1 MKINSIS
8 VVPRKNR
15 PTTLGKSALEFYYV
29 KNGAYA
35 DPYEV
40 CSVVLVRDQ
49 VASSTYLDTIANGDP
64 EVFLDY
70 NASSTRYGQ
79 LASGIVSQV
88 DMRWRNLDLTVVVG
102 GEADGEI
109 SYEHVV
115 DPASAQFN
123 PTNYAGDIYSSSG
136 IFRIKEGHY
145 AVVLQP
151 DGRYVS
157 SEWNLATGNEY
168 SASANATQSASAA
181 GRYFDIWTVTDG
193 PGTPAKTYI
202 NQVQLYNDTI
212 MGIAEPLL
220 VTSKNSLVQKYVTP
234 GSKILLKIR
243 TEISLNDK
251 DSSKDIRNIFNES
264 VIQDAQIQI
273 RMFNETEGAWAV
285 HTNWTDVDNI
295 TSSDTIVHSA
305 TFNVVG
311 RYEVQVKYDL
321 MDEILYSDR
330 FNLICR

>member
-1 MKINSIS
+1 MKINSIT

-15 PTTLGKSALEFYYV
+15 PTALGKTALEFYYI
-29 KNGAYA
+29 KNGVYS

-64 EVFLDY
+64 EVFIDY

-88 DMRWRNLDLTVVVG
+88 DMRWRNLDLTVVDG

-123 PTNYAGDIYSSSG
+123 PTNYGGDVNSASG

-157 SEWNLATGNEY
+157 SEWNLATGDEY
-168 SASANATQSASAA
+168 DASANATQSASAA
-181 GRYFDIWTVTDG
+181 GTYFDIWTVVDN

-202 NQVQLYNDTI
+202 NKVQIYNDTI
-212 MGIAEPLL
+212 MGVAEPLL
-220 VTSKNSLVQKYVTP
+220 VTSKNSMVQKYVNAH
-234 GSKILLKIR
+234 SKVNLKVR

-251 DSSKDIRNIFNES
+251 DTARDIRTIFNES
-264 VIQDAQIQI
+264 VISDAQIRV
-273 RMFNETEGAWAV
+273 RMYSETDGAWQV
-285 HTNWTDVDNI
+285 RNDWTDVDNI
-295 TSSDTIVHSA
+295 SSSDTIMYNT
-305 TFNVVG
+305 TFDVVG
-311 RYEVQVKYDL
+311 RYEVQVKYTL
-321 MDEILYSDR
+321 MDEILYSDK
-330 FNLICR
+330 FSLICR